1 MLAHSTA
8 PHSSADGRQMTD
20 SGVGVPARACRPMPI
35 QEIEIWTPLSLIR
48 ALLILLVTPTRDLKV
63 NNDV

>member
-1 MLAHSTA
+1 
-8 PHSSADGRQMTD
+8 
-20 SGVGVPARACRPMPI
+20 MPI